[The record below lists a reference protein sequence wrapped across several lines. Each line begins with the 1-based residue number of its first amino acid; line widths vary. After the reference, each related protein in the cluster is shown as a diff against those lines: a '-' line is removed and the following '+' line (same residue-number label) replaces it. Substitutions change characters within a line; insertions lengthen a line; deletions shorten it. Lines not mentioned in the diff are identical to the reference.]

1 MIQWFIDRRWGWHRV
16 GLSSRYFSGD
26 ITHARLLQPRMRSLK
41 RSEMC
46 STQILRPIPS
56 ARSTP
61 RFFAP
66 SFDDLFDVNTVNMYF
81 FCPVTGFATSPEMP
95 MRSVVTQLRKRP
107 ESQASDSILWR
118 PGCGSAVPYVAGC
131 QTSESQWNMVKVRP
145 DQANLCNQLNHMQFG
160 SRNHLCFSGKRCVVV
175 FFYVEANKDF
185 QVKYRSG
192 E

>member
-81 FCPVTGFATSPEMP
+81 FCPVTGFATSPEM
-95 MRSVVTQLRKRP
+95 RRCAV
-107 ESQASDSILWR
+107 LW
-118 PGCGSAVPYVAGC
+118 S
-131 QTSESQWNMVKVRP
+131 
-145 DQANLCNQLNHMQFG
+145 NLERDLNHRLQIQFFDARVRQCG
-160 SRNHLCFSGKRCVVV
+160 ALRGRMS
-175 FFYVEANKDF
+175 DF
-185 QVKYRSG
+185 WITVKHG
-192 E
+192 ESETWPSQLV

>member
-61 RFFAP
+61 RFCTELRWPFWCEHCEHVLLL
-66 SFDDLFDVNTVNMYF
+66 SCHRVCDLTRN
-81 FCPVTGFATSPEMP
+81 AP
-95 MRSVVTQLRKRP
+95 MRSVVKQLRKRP

-118 PGCGSAVPYVAGC
+118 PGAAVRCPTW
-131 QTSESQWNMVKVRP
+131 QDVR
-145 DQANLCNQLNHMQFG
+145 LLNH
-160 SRNHLCFSGKRCVVV
+160 SETWWKWDLTKPTCIINLITCNLEAEPLCFPAKGVLLF